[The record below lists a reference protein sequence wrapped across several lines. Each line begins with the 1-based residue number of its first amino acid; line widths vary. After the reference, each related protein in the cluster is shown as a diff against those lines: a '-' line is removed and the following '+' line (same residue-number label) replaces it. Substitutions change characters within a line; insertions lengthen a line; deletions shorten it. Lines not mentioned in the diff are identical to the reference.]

1 MKRRNQ
7 AAWKAINN
15 QEIFMKVLR
24 ILCVAA
30 VVIWLT
36 PAALADKYDGLAAKG
51 YRWVTADGQYGFRSR
66 DDLLQMLKERG
77 EGNKLKLIE
86 QVRAYYLIPGT
97 IVQVIHEE
105 GALGTSQIQLKRLS
119 KPLWTLSRFLSV
131 HPMTDL
137 DNKIETPF

>member
-1 MKRRNQ
+1 
-7 AAWKAINN
+7 
-15 QEIFMKVLR
+15 
-24 ILCVAA
+24 
-30 VVIWLT
+30 
-36 PAALADKYDGLAAKG
+36 
-51 YRWVTADGQYGFRSR
+51 
-66 DDLLQMLKERG
+66 MLKERG

-105 GALGTSQIQLKRLS
+105 AALGTSQIQLKRLS

>member
-1 MKRRNQ
+1 
-7 AAWKAINN
+7 
-15 QEIFMKVLR
+15 MKVLR
-24 ILCVAA
+24 IFCVAA

-66 DDLLQMLKERG
+66 DDLLQMLKERS

-105 GALGTSQIQLKRLS
+105 KALGTSQIQLKRLS
-119 KPLWTLSRFLSV
+119 RPLWTLSRFLSV
-131 HPMTDL
+131 HPITDL
-137 DNKIETPF
+137 DNKIESPF

>member
-1 MKRRNQ
+1 
-7 AAWKAINN
+7 
-15 QEIFMKVLR
+15 MKVLG

-77 EGNKLKLIE
+77 EGNKLKLI
-86 QVRAYYLIPGT
+86 
-97 IVQVIHEE
+97 
-105 GALGTSQIQLKRLS
+105 
-119 KPLWTLSRFLSV
+119 
-131 HPMTDL
+131 
-137 DNKIETPF
+137 